1 MKTKMNT
8 KNLLV
13 SFCTLAIVLFFV
25 ATISASS
32 ASDLATINSV
42 EINGVN
48 ASSGQNIAVS
58 SGDTVAVKVVFTS
71 LQNASNVK
79 LRIEMLG
86 NKLDAGQE
94 STFFDVENGSKYVK
108 YLSLTVPYALED
120 QPSDDVH
127 LEIKLWNGNFKT
139 EDSNISLRIQKPSYK
154 ADIMSISTSQKVSA
168 GDLFPVEVVLKNTG
182 YDRLN
187 DVYVTVSIPA
197 LNVEKS
203 SYFRDIATTLE
214 NSDSNDYIRGKFYL
228 RIPYD
233 AVEGIYTIEAK
244 AENNDLTTSATQ
256 KIVVN
261 NDFPKDVVVK
271 NLKATAKVNQ
281 DATYTLLLVNPTN
294 KLKVF
299 KITTDNDCKVCDVS
313 SSVDKPLVAV
323 PAGLSKEVTVTASAS
338 KEGEHFFNVN
348 VYSGNKLE
356 STTRF
361 SLVTEGTSRA
371 NNTIAVLTIILAVI
385 FLVLLVVL
393 IVLIGKK
400 PKKTEDLGESYY

>member
-8 KNLLV
+8 KNPLV
-13 SFCTLAIVLFFV
+13 SFCTLAIVLFITSTV
-25 ATISASS
+25 SACNI
-32 ASDLATINSV
+32 AQINSV
-42 EINGVN
+42 EVNGVDVSN
-48 ASSGQNIAVS
+48 GNIAVNA
-58 SGDTVAVKVVFTS
+58 GDTISVKVVFTA
-71 LQNASNVK
+71 LEDASNVK
-79 LRIEMLG
+79 LRVEMLG

-94 STFFDVENGSKYVK
+94 SAFFDVENGSKYVK
-108 YLSLTVPYALED
+108 YLSLTVPYTLED
-120 QPSDDVH
+120 QLSDDMR
-127 LEIKLWNGNFKT
+127 LEIKLWNGDYKT
-139 EDSNISLRIQKPSYK
+139 EWNNHSEFVLRVQRPSYK
-154 ADIMSISTSQKVSA
+154 ADIMSISTSQKVEA

-187 DVYVTVSIPA
+187 DMYVTVKIPA
-197 LNVEKS
+197 LNIERG
-203 SYFRDIATTLE
+203 SYFGDIASE
-214 NSDSNDYIRGKFYL
+214 NSDNDDYVRGKFYL

-244 AENNDLTTSATQ
+244 AENSDLTTSATQ
-256 KIVVN
+256 KIVVS
-261 NDFPKDVVVK
+261 NDLPKDVVVK
-271 NLKATAKVNQ
+271 NLKATAKVDQ
-281 DATYTLLLVNPTN
+281 DATYTLFLVNPTN

-299 KITTDNDCKVCDVS
+299 KITTDNDCKICDVS
-313 SSVDKPLVAV
+313 SSVDKSLVAV
-323 PAGLSKEVTVTASAS
+323 PAGLSKEVTITASAS
-338 KEGEHFFNVN
+338 EEGEHSFNVN
-348 VYSGNKLE
+348 VYSGDKLE